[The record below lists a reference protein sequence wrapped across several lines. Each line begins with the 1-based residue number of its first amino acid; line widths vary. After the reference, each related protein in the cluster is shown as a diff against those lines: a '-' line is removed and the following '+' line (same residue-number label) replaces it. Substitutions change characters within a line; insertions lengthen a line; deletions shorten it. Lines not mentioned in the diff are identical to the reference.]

1 MTVEEAIEIFEGV
14 GELEGIS
21 MFYQPGGKAGKLTIH
36 GIKEAS
42 QMAISALRAQ
52 QIPLDRSRWEGCEH
66 CKADQEGYATCFKGA
81 NGRSVRMYIPEG
93 EAAIVIPG
101 KYNHKLCIP
110 IRYCPHCGRPLT
122 EDAWAELERRINS
135 GATD

>member
-1 MTVEEAIEIFEGV
+1 MTNEEAIKILSPNSGSGLARTADGFLLTQKV
-14 GELEGIS
+14 LCALELAVS
-21 MFYQPGGKAGKLTIH
+21 
-36 GIKEAS
+36 S
-42 QMAISALRAQ
+42 LRAQ

-66 CKADQEGYATCFKGA
+66 CKADREGYATCFKGA

-110 IRYCPHCGRPLT
+110 IRYCPYCGRPLT
-122 EDAWAELERRINS
+122 EEA
-135 GATD
+135 